1 MAVALEDPTAVERAL
16 SEWVATRLAA
26 DGSPPREP
34 VQVELHGA
42 PASGNSNVTVPL
54 TARWDGMTEELVLRM
69 QTTTNQI
76 FLDADVLREARVLD
90 GLTFGSA
97 VPAPR
102 VRWTESDPAI
112 LGHPFFLMERLPGT
126 VPHGMPSIH
135 VDGWLPGLTPEQR
148 VVLWRSAMDAL
159 ASVHRVDWRAQHAF
173 LADAPNG
180 TTLAQRMEH
189 LTRWYDWACAG
200 RAFPVTDAGLEYLR
214 DALPELESAPTVLCW
229 GDPRVG
235 NMIFA
240 DDGRCVGILDWELAS
255 LAPAALDLGWWCVM
269 EEFQTVAHGIDPLPG
284 WPDRDTTVA
293 HYEAITSTRVPDL
306 LWYEVL
312 AAWVLTV
319 TVIRMA
325 DIGVARGTLAPT
337 TNMGHGNLTAQMVAH
352 RLGLPVPALDPD
364 YARRRGLA

>member
-1 MAVALEDPTAVERAL
+1 MAVALEDPAAVEHAL
-16 SEWVATRLAA
+16 SEWIARRLAT
-26 DGSPPREP
+26 DGAPPRGP
-34 VQVELHGA
+34 VRVALHGT

-54 TARWDGMTEELVLRM
+54 TVEWDGAAEALVLRM

-90 GLTFGSA
+90 GLAHWPA

-102 VRWTESDPAI
+102 VRWTEADPVV

-135 VDGWLPGLTPEQR
+135 VDGWLPRLGSVQR
-148 VVLWRSAMDAL
+148 AAAWHTAMDAL
-159 ASVHRVDWRAQHAF
+159 AAVHAVDWRAHHGF

-180 TTLAQRMEH
+180 TTLAQRVEH
-189 LTRWYDWACAG
+189 LTRWYDWVRAG
-200 RAFPVTDAGLEYLR
+200 RVFPVTDAGLEYLR
-214 DALPELESAPTVLCW
+214 EAAPRLAPAPIVLCW

-240 DDGRCVGILDWELAS
+240 DDGHCTGVLDWELAS
-255 LAPAALDLGWWCVM
+255 LAPAALDVGWWCVM
-269 EEFQTVAHGIDPLPG
+269 EEFQTLAHGIERLSG
-284 WPDRDTTVA
+284 WPDRDATIA
-293 HYEAITSTRVPDL
+293 HYEAITSTRLPDL

-325 DIGVARGTLAPT
+325 DIGVAGGTLAPT
-337 TNMGHGNLTAQMVAH
+337 TRMGHGNLTAQMVAR
-352 RLGLPVPALDPD
+352 RLGLPVPPLDPD
-364 YARRRGLA
+364 YARRRGLG

>member
-1 MAVALEDPTAVERAL
+1 VAVALDDAAAVERAL
-16 SEWVATRLAA
+16 SSWVAARLDA
-26 DGSPPREP
+26 DGTPPRGP
-34 VQVELHGA
+34 VLVELHGT

-54 TARWDGMTEELVLRM
+54 TARWNGTTEELVLRM
-69 QTTTNQI
+69 QTTSNQI
-76 FLDADVLREARVLD
+76 FLDADVLREARVLE
-90 GLTFGSA
+90 GLA
-97 VPAPR
+97 HWPEVPAPR
-102 VRWTESDPAI
+102 VRWCEPDPAI

-135 VDGWLPGLTPEQR
+135 VDGWLPSLDTAQR
-148 VVLWRSAMDAL
+148 ARVWQSAMDAL
-159 ASVHRVDWRAQHAF
+159 AAVHRVDWRVRHGF
-173 LADAPNG
+173 LADTPQG
-180 TTLAQRMEH
+180 TTLAQRVEH
-189 LTRWYDWACAG
+189 LTHWYDWVRAG
-200 RAFPVTDAGLEYLR
+200 RSFPVTDAGLEYLR
-214 DALPELESAPTVLCW
+214 GSIPDPHAQATVLCW

-240 DDGRCVGILDWELAS
+240 DDGRCTGILDWELAS

-269 EEFQTVAHGIDPLPG
+269 EEFQTRAHGIDPLPG
-284 WPDRDTTVA
+284 WPDRDTTIA

-306 LWYEVL
+306 LWYEVH

-337 TNMGHGNLTAQMVAH
+337 TRMGHGNLTAQMLAR
-352 RLGLPVPALDPD
+352 RLGLPVPPLDPD

>member
-1 MAVALEDPTAVERAL
+1 MAVALDDPAAVERAL
-16 SEWVATRLAA
+16 SDWIATRLAV
-26 DGSPPREP
+26 DGTPPRGP
-34 VQVELHGA
+34 VRVELHGT

-54 TARWDGMTEELVLRM
+54 TASWNGTAEELVLRM
-69 QTTTNQI
+69 QTATNQI

-90 GLTFGSA
+90 GLAHWPT

-102 VRWTESDPAI
+102 VRWTEADPAV
-112 LGHPFFLMERLPGT
+112 LGHPFFLMERVPGT

-135 VDGWLPGLTPEQR
+135 VDGWLPRLTMSR
-148 VVLWRSAMDAL
+148 RAVVWHSAMDAL
-159 ASVHRVDWRAQHAF
+159 AAVHALDWRARHGF

-180 TTLAQRMEH
+180 TTLAERVDH
-189 LTRWYDWACAG
+189 LTRWYEWVRAG
-200 RAFPVTDAGLEYLR
+200 RPFPVTDAGIEYLR
-214 DALPELESAPTVLCW
+214 DALPALEPAPTVLCW
-229 GDPRVG
+229 GDPRIG

-240 DDGRCVGILDWELAS
+240 DDGRCTGVLDWELAS

-269 EEFQTVAHGIDPLPG
+269 EEFQTLAHGITPLPG
-284 WPDRDTTVA
+284 WPDRDATIA
-293 HYEAITSTRVPDL
+293 HYETITSTRLPDL

-337 TNMGHGNLTAQMVAH
+337 TGMGHGNLTAQMVAR

>member
-1 MAVALEDPTAVERAL
+1 MAVALEDPAAVEHAL
-16 SEWVATRLAA
+16 SEWIARRLAT
-26 DGSPPREP
+26 DGAPPRGP
-34 VQVELHGA
+34 VRVALHGT

-54 TARWDGMTEELVLRM
+54 TVEWDGAAEALVLRM

-90 GLTFGSA
+90 GLAHWPA

-102 VRWTESDPAI
+102 VRWTEADPVV

-135 VDGWLPGLTPEQR
+135 VDGWLPRLASVQR
-148 VVLWRSAMDAL
+148 AAAWHTAMDAL
-159 ASVHRVDWRAQHAF
+159 AAVHAVDWRAHHGF

-180 TTLAQRMEH
+180 TTLAQRVEH
-189 LTRWYDWACAG
+189 LTRWYDWVRAG
-200 RAFPVTDAGLEYLR
+200 RVFPVTDAGLEYLR
-214 DALPELESAPTVLCW
+214 EAAPRLAPAPIVLCW

-240 DDGRCVGILDWELAS
+240 DDGHCTGVLDWELAS
-255 LAPAALDLGWWCVM
+255 LAPAALDVGWWCVM
-269 EEFQTVAHGIDPLPG
+269 EEFQTLAHGIERLSG
-284 WPDRDTTVA
+284 WPDRDATIA
-293 HYEAITSTRVPDL
+293 HYEAITSTRLPDL

-325 DIGVARGTLAPT
+325 DIGVAGGTLAPT
-337 TNMGHGNLTAQMVAH
+337 TRMGHGNLTAQMVAR
-352 RLGLPVPALDPD
+352 RLGLPVPPLDPD
-364 YARRRGLA
+364 YARRRGLG